1 MKYGIAA
8 VTAIAAAAVGY
19 WYFTREEETVAPAEE
34 PVTATEEPSI

>member
-19 WYFTREEETVAPAEE
+19 WYFTREDETVAPAEE
-34 PVTATEEPSI
+34 PVAAAEEQAI